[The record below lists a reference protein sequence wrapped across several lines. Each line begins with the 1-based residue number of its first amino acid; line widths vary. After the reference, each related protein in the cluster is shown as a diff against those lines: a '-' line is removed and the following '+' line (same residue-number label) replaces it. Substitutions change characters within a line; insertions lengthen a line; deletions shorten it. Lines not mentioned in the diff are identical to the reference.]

1 MTAVHSPAPS
11 SSSTAARLPPFP
23 RISRNV
29 AIAGGVIVF
38 HAAALWAVQS
48 GLARKVAEVV
58 VPVEILAQI
67 IAPPKPAP
75 PPPPPPQPR
84 KEVVTKKP
92 VTPKPIAIRD
102 PAPTPNAPV
111 GAIEPPPPAPAP
123 PAPPAPAPPAPVAPP
138 VPPAPP
144 APPAPKLIEVTEGQV
159 QYIREPAV
167 SYPSVSRRLGETGK
181 VIVGIYFS
189 ADGYAKRVTL
199 EQGSGYERLDKAA
212 MDAAAKAQVT
222 PIRRAGANA
231 ETVFLLRAPFNFVLN

>member
-11 SSSTAARLPPFP
+11 SSNASRLPPFP
-23 RISRNV
+23 RVSRNV
-29 AIAGGVIVF
+29 AIAGSVLLF
-38 HAAALWAVQS
+38 HAAALWAIQS
-48 GLARKVAEVV
+48 GLVRKVAEVV
-58 VPVEILAQI
+58 VPVEILSQI

-75 PPPPPPQPR
+75 PPPPPPPQPK
-84 KEVVTKKP
+84 KEVVTKKT

-102 PAPTPNAPV
+102 PIPTPNAPT
-111 GAIEPPPPAPAP
+111 GAIEPPPPAPT
-123 PAPPAPAPPAPVAPP
+123 PPAPAPPAPVAPPAPP

-167 SYPSVSRRLGETGK
+167 SYPAVSRRLGETGK

-199 EQGSGYERLDKAA
+199 EQTSGYERLDKAA
-212 MDAAAKAQVT
+212 LDAAAKAQVT
-222 PIRRAGANA
+222 PIRRANANA